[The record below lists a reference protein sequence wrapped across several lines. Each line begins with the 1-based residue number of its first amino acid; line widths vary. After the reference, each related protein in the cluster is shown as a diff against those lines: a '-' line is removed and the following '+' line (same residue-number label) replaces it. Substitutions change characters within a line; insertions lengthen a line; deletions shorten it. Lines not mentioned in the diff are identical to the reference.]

1 MAGLC
6 ALDSFFFVTAPLTV
20 PKGLQGDAPGVTS
33 QASIAPDGS
42 ADRAAAFSARAGS
55 RIPALGVLL
64 AAGLAL
70 RLGLAYVVFPGEGF
84 SVDLG
89 LFQGWATTLASSGPG
104 SFYATAATS
113 NYPPGYLWIL
123 WLLGSVGNVIGGA
136 IGTSGAAAT
145 ASLLKLPAIAADL
158 AIAWLVAR
166 AAGRW
171 FGGRAG
177 LIGAAIYL
185 FVPVTWYDSALWGQ
199 VDAVGAL
206 VALAAAL
213 LLIAGWSELALT
225 GAVLATLV
233 KPQDAIV
240 LAIVAPVLVRR
251 HLLRIG
257 SGPVPTFGP
266 RLAGVDRLLRG
277 SLGALVRDQGPRRLA
292 TSTVLAGVVGLAVLA
307 PFDIQTFAPASLAD
321 IPAIGQ
327 VAGLI
332 GLFVRV
338 GGEFSVLTANAYNAW
353 ALVGSTPL
361 ASVIGTGSGSWP
373 ADSMVVLGGLS
384 AAAVG
389 AGLLAGIGL
398 LVSGGLLIRDGRL
411 PILLGLAV
419 LAFAFYAVP
428 TRVHERYLVP
438 FFAVGAIL
446 AAGSVRRVAAF
457 IGAGVLNAINLH
469 AVLAAPLQ
477 IGRGS
482 GGGFGGGGF
491 GGGGLGGGTGG
502 ARGTGGGFDGGPT
515 GGGGFGSSFT
525 SIQLPFADLARSQLV
540 VEAVAIGQT
549 IMLAALVAAWVVV
562 LVRSPERAPAPSR
575 LPISRAP
582 SPG

>member
-6 ALDSFFFVTAPLTV
+6 ACDSFFFVTAPLIV
-20 PKGLQGDAPGVTS
+20 PKGWRGDPPRVTLRT
-33 QASIAPDGS
+33 SIASNGS
-42 ADRAAAFSARAGS
+42 ADQVAAISVRAGS
-55 RIPALGVLL
+55 RVPALGVLL

-70 RLGLAYVVFPGEGF
+70 RLGLAYVVFPGAGF

-136 IGTSGAAAT
+136 LGTSGAAAT

-158 AIAWLVAR
+158 AIAWLVAH

-177 LIGAAIYL
+177 LIAAAIYL

-240 LAIVAPVLVRR
+240 LAIVVPVLVRR

-292 TSTVLAGVVGLAVLA
+292 TSTVLAGVIGLAVLA

-361 ASVIGTGSGSWP
+361 ASVIGSDSGSWTP
-373 ADSMVVLGGLS
+373 DSIIVLGGLS

-482 GGGFGGGGF
+482 GGGFGSGGGGF
-491 GGGGLGGGTGG
+491 GGGTGG
-502 ARGTGGGFDGGPT
+502 ARGIGGGFDGGPT

-549 IMLAALVAAWVVV
+549 LLLVGLVAAWIVV